1 MHGFAFN
8 VNTDLS
14 YFGRIIPCG
23 IFHKG
28 VTSLAQLL
36 GKEVDVTE
44 TKKIIA
50 EKFGEVFQTEIE
62 QVSFEQFVEQFH
74 IQPEADAHLAQ
85 EMEKEHASN

>member
-28 VTSLAQLL
+28 VTSLDRRL
-36 GKEVDVTE
+36 GKPVDISGV
-44 TKKIIA
+44 KKILV
-50 EKFGEVFQTEIE
+50 EEFSEVFQTAIESVEHEQFLKEHEIE
-62 QVSFEQFVEQFH
+62 TGEGNV
-74 IQPEADAHLAQ
+74 AR
-85 EMEKEHASN
+85 

>member
-28 VTSLAQLL
+28 VTSLTEQL
-36 GKEVDVTE
+36 GRTMDMSEV
-44 TKKIIA
+44 KKITA
-50 EKFGEVFQTEIE
+50 EKFTDVFQTEIE
-62 QVSFEQFVEQFH
+62 SVTYEQLVEQYH
-74 IQPEADAHLAQ
+74 IV
-85 EMEKEHASN
+85 MEKEHAPS